1 LKFSDAIIATVSL
14 ILFGLILHAFLF
26 VAFGSIAA
34 NMTSDVLSFIIAVLV
49 ISLIVG
55 YVFAS
60 KIQEQS
66 RIKAIGLIVVLS
78 AFTMLVFISIWIA
91 NGFAYPWF
99 KDSLNSTFNRT
110 AWTDYDLEGYAALN
124 VSFLVIIYMV
134 LSFIGL
140 YVGSMLER
148 LLQKPKNRRKH

>member
-1 LKFSDAIIATVSL
+1 
-14 ILFGLILHAFLF
+14 LF

-34 NMTSDVLSFIIAVLV
+34 NVTSDTVSFVIAVLV

-55 YVFAS
+55 YVFAL

-66 RIKAIGLIVVLS
+66 RMKATGLIVVLS
-78 AFTMLVFISIWIA
+78 AFTMLVFISIWMA

-99 KDSLNSTFNRT
+99 RDSLNSMFNRT

-140 YVGSMLER
+140 YLGSMLR
-148 LLQKPKNRRKH
+148 KPTKTKE

>member
-34 NMTSDVLSFIIAVLV
+34 NETSDSLSFVIAILV

-110 AWTDYDLEGYAALN
+110 TWTDYDLEGYAALN

-140 YVGSMLER
+140 YIGSII
-148 LLQKPKNRRKH
+148 RKTPAKTKE